1 MSVLYNCFNEVS
13 QEVIWKVSIST
24 YIKTSFNIYLHYN
37 QSAAPAAAT
46 TASADAPNGWQR
58 QCGGDIGGPHSWPRE
73 TQIDPAAA
81 GPAASCTQVPA
92 PGAGERRG
100 EGVRSSSLPHNEER
114 PQPHDP
120 LPGWQVLPGWV
131 AEVETRLGVES
142 PAFWLLSACFD
153 CS

>member
-1 MSVLYNCFNEVS
+1 MSNCLNEIS
-13 QEVIWKVSIST
+13 QEVIWKVNI
-24 YIKTSFNIYLHYN
+24 ITSVHIYLHSN
-37 QSAAPAAAT
+37 QSAAPAAAS
-46 TASADAPNGWQR
+46 TASADAPNGRQR
-58 QCGGDIGGPHSWPRE
+58 QRGGDIGGPHGRPRE

-120 LPGWQVLPGWV
+120 LPGWQVLPG
-131 AEVETRLGVES
+131 
-142 PAFWLLSACFD
+142 
-153 CS
+153 